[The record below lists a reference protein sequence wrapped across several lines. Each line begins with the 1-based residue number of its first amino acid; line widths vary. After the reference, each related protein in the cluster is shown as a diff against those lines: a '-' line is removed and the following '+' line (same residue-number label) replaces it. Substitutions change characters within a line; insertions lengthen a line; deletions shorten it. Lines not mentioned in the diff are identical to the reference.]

1 MTNKRRLM
9 TFSMLWCF
17 LCQIILSGCG
27 QTQKEAPVVMEVAK
41 DALEEDQTVEVCRG
55 TWENC
60 TYLQG
65 YVAPKI
71 HQLSFAREGNFQEY
85 LVALGDEVSKG
96 QLLATLSDEE
106 CQKTIKELEQQLT
119 DKKAEYEF
127 QVAYIDKTIE
137 AYDKEMDGYYAMLED
152 EENPLEEW
160 EYTETCYELGIRD
173 VAQKREEL
181 KKTHLTQTYT
191 LESSHIQKLLSEEKE
206 KLEDLKLYAPCDGTV
221 VALYQFMNT
230 LDTVPEKD
238 YVAIA
243 EKDIY
248 YLRCEYLTDSYLN
261 SVMELCGIHNGKEYE
276 IVNVAQDPKVYREM
290 KNCGDDI
297 FTHFEITEP
306 DENIAYG
313 DLMTVKLT
321 MERKENVLFIPKLA
335 VVSDITGKYVFLQ
348 TPEGKEKVYPS
359 FGAENKLN
367 RIVKDGLEEG
377 DVVYVQN

>member
-1 MTNKRRLM
+1 MKNKNRMLCIL
-9 TFSMLWCF
+9 FSIM
-17 LCQIILSGCG
+17 LSGCG
-27 QTQKEAPVVMEVAK
+27 QTQEEAPVVMEVTK
-41 DALEEDQTVEVCRG
+41 DALNEDQTVEVCRG

-60 TYLQG
+60 IYLQG

-71 HQLSFAREGNFQEY
+71 HQLSFGREGKFQEY
-85 LVALGDEVSKG
+85 LVALGDEVTKG
-96 QLLATLSDEE
+96 QLLAVLNDEE
-106 CQKTIKELEQQLT
+106 CQATIKELEQQLT

-127 QVAYIDKTIE
+127 QAAYIDKTIE
-137 AYDKEMDGYYAMLED
+137 AYDKEMEGYYEILHD
-152 EENPLEEW
+152 EENGPEGE
-160 EYTETCYELGIRD
+160 EYTEVCYELGIRD

-181 KKTHLTQTYT
+181 KKTHLMQTYT

-206 KLEDLKLYAPCDGTV
+206 KLEDLRLYAPCDGTV

-243 EKDIY
+243 EKDVY

-261 SVMELCGIHNGKEYE
+261 SIMELCGIHNGKEYE
-276 IVNVAQDPKVYREM
+276 IVNVAQDQKVYREM

-321 MERKENVLFIPKLA
+321 MERKENVLFVPRLA
-335 VVSDITGKYVFLQ
+335 IASDITGKYVFLQ

-359 FGAENKLN
+359 FGVGNALN
-367 RIVKDGLEEG
+367 QIVNDGLKEG